1 MISRLTPPTSATDP
15 TPRMFSRRFLTTWS
29 AKVVSACTLTLASGE
44 VTASEKIGT
53 LAGSKRETRES
64 FTSSRSVGL
73 IRASFSR
80 TSSAARRPSMSRLN
94 CTMTTELPS

>member
-1 MISRLTPPTSATDP
+1 M
-15 TPRMFSRRFLTTWS
+15 
-29 AKVVSACTLTLASGE
+29 VSACTLTLASGE

-53 LAGSKRETRES
+53 LAGSNRETRES

-73 IRASFSR
+73 INASFSR

-94 CTMTTELPS
+94 WTITTDAPT